1 MGQGKDVVDKLLCNA
16 CCVDIIDETAKIY
29 LVIRA
34 FVVCDLAQK
43 GVVCNI
49 KNCKRNNFV
58 IEFHSC
64 HIIACHFCCQN
75 DLDLH

>member
-43 GVVCNI
+43 GVVCSI
-49 KNCKRNNFV
+49 KNSNRQLMNNV
-58 IEFHSC
+58 SSIM
-64 HIIACHFCCQN
+64 IAITYLVN
-75 DLDLH
+75 SIKITVW